1 MRCTLETFC
10 DALVIN
16 LNGNKWDV
24 WHHQYTKKTSHFHQ
38 CFSAYFEMK
47 TIQQRARK
55 KKKYEKEKK
64 IHQSIE
70 IRKMRRNRVVRWIE
84 ILTKFWNIFFLLLL
98 FFFLHLD
105 ENSFSN
111 PICFFQFISTHI
123 SNFVFFP
130 YLFSLRMYV
139 FEFFFSYIQ
148 TIFGWIEPLRLL
160 KIQKFSPAYPIFFF
174 FCCCY
179 LELFFHSFSF
189 LPRNFT
195 SLPYNCQP
203 KKICMEKSIVLNALY
218 ILNLVCVSVSVHKYW
233 KSIEHKIIIDRLF
246 DC

>member
-47 TIQQRARK
+47 AIQQREE

-64 IHQSIE
+64 IYQSIE

-123 SNFVFFP
+123 SNFVFFS
-130 YLFSLRMYV
+130 YLF
-139 FEFFFSYIQ
+139 FENVCI
-148 TIFGWIEPLRLL
+148 R
-160 KIQKFSPAYPIFFF
+160 IFFF
-174 FCCCY
+174 IYSNNFR
-179 LELFFHSFSF
+179 LNRTIETLKNSKVFPRIPNFFLLLLLLFGIIFPFFF
-189 LPRNFT
+189 L
-195 SLPYNCQP
+195 SS
-203 KKICMEKSIVLNALY
+203 KKLY
-218 ILNLVCVSVSVHKYW
+218 VFAI
-233 KSIEHKIIIDRLF
+233 
-246 DC
+246 